1 MEQELSYFNNYKEQ
15 PKKKDGD
22 IRFNLN
28 GILINLSINSKAFYL
43 VEESSRVI
51 PVRGNSVYGHRP
63 FYDTIIGREN
73 VRINHCREF
82 LSKNGVGL

>member
-28 GILINLSINSKAFYL
+28 
-43 VEESSRVI
+43 VEETSRVI